1 MSSFSRF
8 ADTWLPTIADVSLFT
23 SAVALVHGVW
33 KTIRFVGLCR
43 LFKRWCA
50 KTNAHLGIVSPPGV
64 LTDRDRRVIES
75 RTSATDRAG
84 PPIIF

>member
-8 ADTWLPTIADVSLFT
+8 ADALLPTIADVSLVT
-23 SAVALVHGVW
+23 SAIAMASSLW

-43 LFKRWCA
+43 LFKRCCA
-50 KTNAHLGIVSPPGV
+50 AMNARLGIVNPMGV
-64 LTDRDRRVIES
+64 LTDRERRMIEG

>member
-8 ADTWLPTIADVSLFT
+8 ADALLPTIADVSLTT
-23 SAVALVHGVW
+23 SVIALASNLW

-43 LFKRWCA
+43 LFKRCCA
-50 KTNAHLGIVSPPGV
+50 AMNARLGIVSPMGV
-64 LTDRDRRVIES
+64 PTDRERRVIEG

-84 PPIIF
+84 PPLIF